1 MGGRR
6 KVSFLAQLG
15 RSAMGMK
22 LATSNDIWR
31 RLFRDQHLPLRQITV
46 KYHDTENGPDLTFNL
61 MAPISLL
68 CGENGVGKSRALRAL
83 HQALGS
89 ELHPSDFRPIIG
101 PPLLEIL
108 EVSAVVQDYA
118 DGSPV
123 NEPCTVNNI
132 AKLSDRMRD
141 SSGTCRIHWFDPTVQ
156 IPYLLHILRHDKS
169 LPDLWEGVAPKVLS
183 AGELDDVSAL
193 VGRTYSK
200 LEIFE
205 ILDYGDHDTVP
216 YFRATS
222 YGETYGAEA
231 MGLGELS
238 LLFFYWSLSRTN
250 YGSVLLLEEPETF
263 IAPRS
268 QRVLIDMVAARTEA
282 QHMFVAITSHS
293 GVITERIPQNHVD
306 YMSRQGKEVTF
317 LRNPPR
323 SLLADRL
330 GLVQPR
336 PVLCLVED
344 EVAAAFAQV
353 LIEAGNSKYMSNC
366 AIYVASGESEVTAT
380 LRRIEPNGP
389 TPIVLVGLYDGDQRS
404 KFPKGLKWPV
414 MCLPGQDAPEQFVM
428 KLIERERSRI
438 EEVVGMP
445 RGQVVTALASVDGL
459 NHHDWI
465 SGFCRALLLTKEELL
480 RRVATFML
488 NHDRETLDTFVATL
502 DRVVTEASR
511 SI

>member
-1 MGGRR
+1 
-6 KVSFLAQLG
+6 
-15 RSAMGMK
+15 MK

-46 KYHDTENGPDLTFNL
+46 KYHDTEAGPDLTFNL

-89 ELHPSDFRPIIG
+89 ELHPSDFRPLIG

-123 NEPCTVNNI
+123 SAPYTVNNS
-132 AKLSDRMRD
+132 AQLSERMRD
-141 SSGTCRIHWFDPTVQ
+141 STGASRIHWFDPTIQ

-169 LPDLWEGVAPKVLS
+169 LSDLWEGVAPKVL
-183 AGELDDVSAL
+183 AARELEEVSGL

-200 LEIFE
+200 LEILE

-238 LLFFYWSLSRTN
+238 LLFFYWSLSRTT
-250 YGSVLLLEEPETF
+250 YGSILLLEEPETF

-293 GVITERIPQNHVD
+293 GVITERIPQDHVD

-336 PVLCLVED
+336 AVIFLVED
-344 EVAAAFAQV
+344 EVAAAFARV

-366 AIYVASGESEVTAT
+366 AIYVSSGESGITAT
-380 LRRIEPNGP
+380 LRQIEPNGP
-389 TPIVLVGLYDGDQRS
+389 TAIALVGLYDGDQRGNL
-404 KFPKGLKWPV
+404 PRGLNWPV
-414 MCLPGQDAPEQFVM
+414 MCLPGEYAPELFVM
-428 KLIERERSRI
+428 KLIERERSRV
-438 EEVVGMP
+438 EEVISMP
-445 RGQVVTALASVDGL
+445 REQVVTALASVDGL
-459 NHHDWI
+459 DHHDWI
-465 SGFCRALLLTKEELL
+465 SGFCRALLLSKEELL
-480 RRVATFML
+480 RRVAAFMSGQ
-488 NHDRETLDTFVATL
+488 DQETLRKFVATL
-502 DRVVTEASR
+502 DRVVTDGAR
-511 SI
+511 PV